1 MGTPSGADSEWLRAV
16 LEQYESRLIRY
27 ARRITGDLEL
37 ARDAVQDTFLRLCA
51 EPGGKVDDYVGPWL
65 FRVCRSRAL
74 DLVKAKRPDEGEDG
88 LLGLPSQEDP
98 PPAVLEHK
106 EQLREVM
113 RLVDHL
119 PPHQQEVIRLKF
131 QHGFSYKEISA
142 ITGLSIGNVGF
153 LIHVGIKTVKR
164 EIESIAPPKERAL
177 RRIK

>member
-1 MGTPSGADSEWLRAV
+1 MGRACEADSEWLRAV
-16 LEQYESRLIRY
+16 LDEYESRLVQY

-51 EPGGKVDDYVGPWL
+51 EPRGKVDEYVGPWL

-74 DLVKAKRPDEGEDG
+74 DLVKARRPEEGEEE
-88 LLGLPSQEDP
+88 LEAVPSHDEP
-98 PPAVLEHK
+98 PQSVLEHK

-113 RLVDHL
+113 RLIGHL
-119 PPHQQEVIRLKF
+119 PNHQQEVIRLKF

-153 LIHVGIKTVKR
+153 LIHVGIKTIKR
-164 EIESIAPPKERAL
+164 EIESVAPPKERAL